1 MVADEEE
8 GLHFME
14 IGEGSSPTIVELE
27 EYMEILVH
35 AMAGNISPTNIK
47 IKGLVKKQ
55 CLAILV
61 DNGSTHSFLDPA
73 AAKRSDSLITPTPTL
88 QIIVADGNKF
98 LSQAKCAAFNW
109 SMQGHTFSHDLYIL
123 ELGGYDMVLGVEWM
137 RELSHMVFDFKKM
150 LIKFQHQGREIE
162 LVGHKE
168 EAALS
173 QMSGTMIRRLLKKG
187 KQGFIGQFFFLSA
200 ATQPEDIEAPI
211 AAVLDQFPTIFETQ
225 TSIPSEIAH
234 DHHINL
240 TPNIR
245 PFRVPYVQN
254 GVI

>member
-1 MVADEEE
+1 MMVADEEE

-187 KQGFIGQFFFLSA
+187 KQGFIGQFFFFVCCH
-200 ATQPEDIEAPI
+200 T
-211 AAVLDQFPTIFETQ
+211 TRG
-225 TSIPSEIAH
+225 H
-234 DHHINL
+234 
-240 TPNIR
+240 
-245 PFRVPYVQN
+245 
-254 GVI
+254 